1 MINAEVILGSGARA
15 TIEPDPFVPGAVQLF
30 IDGTPQSQVNLK
42 DPSDLFYEYVR
53 RMGHVIDDFRSEREP
68 VTALHLGGGA
78 FTLPRYI
85 EATRP
90 GSRQQVIELDGD
102 LIDFVKEHI
111 PLPKRA
117 SVRVRRGDA
126 REKLASLPKGLL
138 GNVDVIIVDVFSG
151 ARTPAHLTSTEFY
164 EALKPFLRSNG
175 IVLLNAADGHG
186 QAFVRGQIATLQ
198 QVFSRVV
205 AVGEPQVFKGRRFGN
220 IVIVAGLDEGTNLH
234 RLMSAGPHPARMLEN
249 DELSR
254 FVAGAKAV
262 TDESA
267 TPSPEPPV
275 AMFGAGV

>member
-1 MINAEVILGSGARA
+1 MINAEVMLESGSRA
-15 TIEPDPFVPGAVQLF
+15 SIEPDPFVPGAVQLF

-53 RMGHVIDDFRSEREP
+53 RMGHVLDDFRPERAP
-68 VTALHLGGGA
+68 ITALHLGGGA

-90 GSRQQVIELDGD
+90 GSRQQVIELDGG

-117 SVRVRRGDA
+117 SIRVRRGDA

-138 GNVDVIIVDVFSG
+138 GNVDVVIVDVFSG
-151 ARTPAHLTSTEFY
+151 AQTPAHLTSVEFY
-164 EALKPFLRSNG
+164 ETIKPFLTPNG
-175 IVLLNAADGHG
+175 IVLVNAADGHG
-186 QAFVRGQIATLQ
+186 QGFVRGQIATLQ
-198 QVFSRVV
+198 QVFTRVV
-205 AVGEPQVFKGRRFGN
+205 AVGEPQVLKGRRFGN
-220 IVIVAGLDEGTNLH
+220 VVIVAGLEEGAHLH
-234 RLMSAGPHPARMLEN
+234 RLMSAGPHPARLLEHE
-249 DELSR
+249 ELSR

-262 TDESA
+262 TDQSA

-275 AMFGAGV
+275 ALFGAGV